1 MQFFHCLTAGAWR
14 LIVLVMALC
23 LLHGCDDPD
32 ADGLYPTRPIKIVV
46 PFGAGGGSD
55 TVARLIINAI
65 EEEELLDQPLVV
77 INVNGAGGTIG
88 SRRVLNARPDGY
100 TMLMLH
106 DGILTAKYSGAAA
119 YGPEAFLPVAG
130 TGQIDMILTV
140 KEDSPFTGLQD
151 LMAEATRNPD
161 TIACAANI
169 GAPSHFVNLL
179 LENTAPGS
187 RFRYVQYGGG
197 ADRFSAITGGHVQ
210 LTAMSVEEFLR
221 FRAGGIRGLC
231 LFSEERHEALPD
243 VPTAR
248 EQGFDVLNSNMH
260 FWWFPKGTPQE
271 YVDVMGDVLSKA
283 MKNEK
288 VLETLALSNTQP
300 TIHTGDALQDTIDAR
315 TEAISKVSMRQT
327 EGLPN
332 FPLIVTVILAIL
344 ACAVVVGRMKSPPKE
359 AAATDAPPRVG
370 LAIQCVAITL
380 VYILAM
386 GMDWVGYSVATI
398 VFVPAIGGAMSGWQR
413 KRMVGLGA
421 AALVMGIGFYW
432 LFTGLFV
439 IDLP

>member
-1 MQFFHCLTAGAWR
+1 MRKGIDFQLSRRRFNAAGAWR
-14 LIVLVMALC
+14 WVFILLTMCC
-23 LLHGCDDPD
+23 LPGCDAPD
-32 ADGLYPTRPIKIVV
+32 ADGQYPTRPIKVVV

-55 TVARLIINAI
+55 TVSRLLIKAI
-65 EEEELLDQPLVV
+65 EEDTLLDQPMVV

-140 KEDSPFTGLQD
+140 REDSPFTGLRD
-151 LMAEATRNPD
+151 LMAEAMSKPD

-169 GAPSHFVNLL
+169 GAPSHFVALL

-187 RFRYVQYGGG
+187 RFR
-197 ADRFSAITGGHVQ
+197 
-210 LTAMSVEEFLR
+210 
-221 FRAGGIRGLC
+221 AGGIRGLC
-231 LFSEERHEALPD
+231 MFSEERHEALPD
-243 VPTAR
+243 IPTAR
-248 EQGFDVLNSNMH
+248 EQGFDVINSNMH

-271 YVDVMGDVLSKA
+271 CVDVMGAVLDQA
-283 MKNEK
+283 MQNETVLK
-288 VLETLALSNTQP
+288 VLAESKTQP
-300 TIHTGDALQDTIDAR
+300 ASLTGADLRASIDAR

-332 FPLIVTVILAIL
+332 FPLIVAVILVLL
-344 ACAVVVGRMKSPPKE
+344 ACVVVGGQLTVEGEVGAE
-359 AAATDAPPRVG
+359 AGGTVPRVG
-370 LAIQCVAITL
+370 LALQCVAITL

-386 GMDWVGYSVATI
+386 GMDWVGYTVATI
-398 VFVPAIGGAMSGWQR
+398 LFVPIIGGAMSGWER

-421 AALVMGIGFYW
+421 VALVMGIGFYW
-432 LFTGLFV
+432 LFTGVFV